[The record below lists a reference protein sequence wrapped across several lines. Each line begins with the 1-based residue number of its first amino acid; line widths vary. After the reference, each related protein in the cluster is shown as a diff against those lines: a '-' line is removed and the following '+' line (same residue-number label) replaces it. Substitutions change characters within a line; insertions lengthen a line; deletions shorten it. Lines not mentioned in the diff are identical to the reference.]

1 MVVFLFMLV
10 VAKITTFVSYCFKIE
25 KNETKLSL
33 KIKNIMIVLVITLF
47 ERIKGLA
54 WILL

>member
-10 VAKITTFVSYCFKIE
+10 VAKITTFVSYCFKVE
-25 KNETKLSL
+25 KNETKLNL